1 MFGMIIVLVSIRLNN
16 TIMLKKF
23 KVEVFCEK
31 SDMNGLIRKV
41 FSGCDYD
48 LHFNDSAYLNIK
60 TLSSLDPSCDIII
73 ADKSIEKG
81 LHEIIR
87 KKFPDVPVIC
97 LPGLETEE
105 ECASNV
111 KYISEP
117 LKLSELKK
125 VVEETLI
132 K

>member
-1 MFGMIIVLVSIRLNN
+1 MQ
-16 TIMLKKF
+16 KKF
-23 KVEVFCEK
+23 RVEIFCEK
-31 SDMNGLIRKV
+31 PDMYGLIKKV
-41 FSGCDYD
+41 FNGKDYD
-48 LHFNDSAYLNIK
+48 LHFNDSAYLNVE
-60 TLSSLDPSCDIII
+60 TLSLLDPSCDIII

-81 LHEIIR
+81 LHKTIR

-97 LPGLETEE
+97 LPGLEADE
-105 ECASNV
+105 ECESNV

-125 VVEETLI
+125 VVDESLL